1 MNLTQV
7 WAALAPNF
15 NNLIVA
21 RFFGGLFSAGG
32 SVTLGM
38 VADMWEAD
46 QQQFAVAFV
55 VLSSVGGTSIGPFF
69 GAFIER
75 YTKPRVTYW
84 IFWVQLIFGGV
95 VQAMHFFVPETRA
108 TILLDREAKRRR
120 KNGEENIWGP
130 NELRENRFSG
140 KEIVETWL
148 RPFEMFLRE
157 PIVLSLSLLSGF
169 SDALIFTFLES
180 FNFVYKQWNFGTI
193 AIGLA
198 FLPIIIG
205 YIIAYFSFFP
215 SIISQNKIRKR
226 DPDALQP
233 EARLWWLL
241 WVAPLETIGLF
252 GFAWTS
258 LGPPHVHWIA
268 PMIFSCLIAIA
279 NYAIYMATIDYMIA
293 AYGPYSASATGGNAL
308 ARDFLAGIAAMYATP
323 LYQNL
328 GPMSLEWASTL
339 LGFLAILVTIPIY
352 IFYWKGP
359 AIRERSK
366 FAQTLASDKKANHGH
381 AVAGEGAKA
390 DANQMEA

>member
-1 MNLTQV
+1 MTQV

-21 RFFGGLFSAGG
+21 RFFGGLFTAGG

-46 QQQFAVAFV
+46 EQQFAVAFV

-69 GAFIER
+69 GAFIEA
-75 YTKPRVTYW
+75 YTKPHVTYW

-95 VQAMHFFVPETRA
+95 TQIMHFFIVPETRA
-108 TILLDREAKRRR
+108 TVLLDREAKRRR
-120 KNGEENIWGP
+120 KAGETNIYGP
-130 NELRENRFSG
+130 SELRENRFSF

-180 FNFVYKQWNFGTI
+180 FNFVYKQWGFGTV

-198 FLPIIIG
+198 FLPINIG
-205 YIIAYFSFFP
+205 YIISYFSFFP
-215 SIISQNKIRKR
+215 SIISQNRIRRK
-226 DPDALQP
+226 DPDALLP

-241 WVAPLETIGLF
+241 WVAPLEAIGLF

-268 PMIFSCLIAIA
+268 PMIFSCMIAIA
-279 NYAIYMATIDYMIA
+279 NYAIYMATM
-293 AYGPYSASATGGNAL
+293 
-308 ARDFLAGIAAMYATP
+308 
-323 LYQNL
+323 
-328 GPMSLEWASTL
+328 
-339 LGFLAILVTIPIY
+339 
-352 IFYWKGP
+352 
-359 AIRERSK
+359 
-366 FAQTLASDKKANHGH
+366 
-381 AVAGEGAKA
+381 
-390 DANQMEA
+390 